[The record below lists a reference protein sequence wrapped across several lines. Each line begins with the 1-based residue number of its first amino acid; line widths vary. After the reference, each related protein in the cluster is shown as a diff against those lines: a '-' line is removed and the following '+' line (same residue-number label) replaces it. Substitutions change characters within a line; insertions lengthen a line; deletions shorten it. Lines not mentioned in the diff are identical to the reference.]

1 MENYP
6 HISFQN
12 NWTLSDNT
20 WYKLGQCKSI
30 IIAISNAPIQPEYRK
45 KLLEISLRKGAQ
57 ATTAIEGNTL
67 SIEEIQNIQE
77 GKKLA
82 PSKEYQEI
90 EVKNV
95 LDSYNELLNEVIL
108 KKKDELISET
118 IIKRFHAMIGK
129 NLGDALQAIPGKFR
143 QNNVNVGSY
152 RPPDSQTVEE
162 LIKKLCE
169 WLKNNFKYSSGKISF
184 SDSIIEAIVAHVYIA
199 WIHPFGDGNGRTAR
213 LLEFYILL
221 RGGLPD
227 IASHVL
233 SNFYN
238 NTRTEYYRQ
247 LDKATKERNLSGFI
261 EYAVR
266 GFRDELLN
274 VLNTIQVNHFEIMWK
289 NYIYDKFK
297 DIRYGSVEVFKRRRE
312 LMLKF
317 PMNKS
322 LTTNEIIESH
332 PDLMRKYLRKSKLT
346 LVRDL
351 DELIKLSLVV
361 KNNTKYRSNTN
372 LLLSSIPL
380 KK

>member
-1 MENYP
+1 M
-6 HISFQN
+6 
-12 NWTLSDNT
+12 
-20 WYKLGQCKSI
+20 
-30 IIAISNAPIQPEYRK
+30 
-45 KLLEISLRKGAQ
+45 RKGAQ

-67 SIEEIQNIQE
+67 SIEEIQDIQE
-77 GKKLA
+77 GKKLQ

-90 EVKNV
+90 EVKNI
-95 LDSYNELLNEVIL
+95 LDSYYELLKEVTL
-108 KKKDELISET
+108 QKRDEIISDNLIR
-118 IIKRFHAMIGK
+118 RFHLMVGK
-129 NLGDALQAIPGKFR
+129 NLGDALEAIPGKFR
-143 QNNVNVGSY
+143 QNNVTVGSY
-152 RPPDSQTVEE
+152 RPPDNQSVED
-162 LIKKLCE
+162 LIQKLCE
-169 WLKNNFKYSSGKISF
+169 WLKDNFKYSSGKESF
-184 SDSIIEAIVAHVYIA
+184 SDSVIEAIVAHVYIA

-247 LDKATKERNLSGFI
+247 LDKATKKRNLSGFI

-289 NYIYDKFK
+289 NNIYDTFK
-297 DIRYGSVEVFKRRRE
+297 DIKYGSVEVFKRRRE
-312 LMLKF
+312 LILKF
-317 PMNKS
+317 PINKL

-332 PDLMRKYLRKSKLT
+332 TDLMRKYLRKSNLT
-346 LVRDL
+346 LIRDL
-351 DELIKLSLVV
+351 DELIKLSLVI
-361 KNNTKYRSNTN
+361 KDNNKYKANTN

>member
-12 NWTLSDNT
+12 NWVLSEKT

-30 IIAISNAPIQPEYRK
+30 VIAISKSPIQPDYRK

-77 GKKLA
+77 GKKLQ

-90 EVKNV
+90 EVKNI
-95 LDSYNELLNEVIL
+95 LDSYNELLKEVTL
-108 KKKDELISET
+108 QKKDEIISDNL
-118 IIKRFHAMIGK
+118 IKRFHVMVGK

-143 QNNVNVGSY
+143 QNNVTVGSY
-152 RPPDSQTVEE
+152 RPPDNQSVED
-162 LIKKLCE
+162 LIQKLCE
-169 WLKNNFKYSSGKISF
+169 WLKDNFKYSSGKESF
-184 SDSIIEAIVAHVYIA
+184 SDSVIEAIVAHVYIA

-247 LDKATKERNLSGFI
+247 LEKATKKRNISGFI

-266 GFRDELLN
+266 GFSCLLYTSDAADE
-274 VLNTIQVNHFEIMWK
+274 
-289 NYIYDKFK
+289 
-297 DIRYGSVEVFKRRRE
+297 
-312 LMLKF
+312 
-317 PMNKS
+317 
-322 LTTNEIIESH
+322 
-332 PDLMRKYLRKSKLT
+332 
-346 LVRDL
+346 
-351 DELIKLSLVV
+351 
-361 KNNTKYRSNTN
+361 
-372 LLLSSIPL
+372 
-380 KK
+380 